1 MTAHKGWFRAVV
13 LACAML
19 GAGAAGLLVPGASSA
34 LWRSCRCRGALTRHT
49 AVALLAIALLATG
62 CGERSTK
69 PAASSPTAPS
79 SPETIGT
86 ATLAETGCQVDVPDH
101 LPLHS
106 VTFKLVNNTRYSPG
120 RFILIHIHSGHTYQD
135 LISYE
140 KSGQAGAPDFISE
153 ISLVDVPSKS
163 SGQMVTRIPYAG
175 VYAFDCGYPDDT
187 GRVVGFTHGPFQAGT
202 S

>member
-1 MTAHKGWFRAVV
+1 MH
-13 LACAML
+13 
-19 GAGAAGLLVPGASSA
+19 AALGLLG
-34 LWRSCRCRGALTRHT
+34 
-49 AVALLAIALLATG
+49 IALVVTG

-69 PAASSPTAPS
+69 AAASSPTAPS

-101 LPLHS
+101 LPLRP

-120 RFILIHIHSGHTYQD
+120 RFILIDIHPGHTYQD
-135 LISYE
+135 LVNYE

-153 ISLVDVPSKS
+153 VSLVDVSSKS
-163 SGQMVTRIPYAG
+163 SGQMVTRIPHAG
-175 VYAFDCGYPDDT
+175 VYAFDCGYPDDA